1 MADSGERR
9 MVFDTR
15 GRRKNVIRVV
25 YAILALLMG
34 ASLFLVVGPFSLGEL
49 FEGGGTSDAAEVLD
63 EQAERIEGRLAK
75 DPTDEALLLS
85 LTRARIQ
92 AGNAQTE
99 IDPQTGAPGV
109 PPPDALKDFDAAMEA
124 WNRYLKQAGDDPN
137 PAAAQLVAQTSFTL
151 AERGS
156 TSLSEIEEN
165 LATALKAQRIAAEQR
180 PNAGSLSTL
189 AIYEFFSGNFAAGDR
204 AAKQAVARTVS
215 KPEAKGAEKQ
225 LAEFR
230 KNAKKYVKQ
239 AEQAAKSQQSTG
251 AEQLQNPLSGFG
263 LGTVPP
269 GG

>member
-1 MADSGERR
+1 MADNGERR
-9 MVFDTR
+9 MLFDTR

-25 YAILALLMG
+25 YGVLALLMG
-34 ASLFLVVGPFSLGEL
+34 GSLFLTVGPFNIAEMFGN
-49 FEGGGTSDAAEVLD
+49 GGSGDATEIFH
-63 EQAERIEGRLAK
+63 EQSERIEGRLAK

-85 LTRARIQ
+85 LTRVRIQ

-156 TSLSEIEEN
+156 TFSEVEEN
-165 LATALKAQRIAAEQR
+165 LATAVKAQRIAAEQR

-204 AAKQAVARTVS
+204 ATKQAVARTVS
-215 KPEAKGAEKQ
+215 KAEAKNAEKQ
-225 LAEFR
+225 LAEYR
-230 KNAKKYVKQ
+230 KNAKQYVKQ
-239 AEQAAKSQQSTG
+239 GEQIAKSQQNTG
-251 AEQLQNPLSGFG
+251 AEQLQTPFEGFG
-263 LGTVPP
+263 GAAPLP